1 MEGEK
6 GGGVGG
12 GGGEGG
18 DRLPGAAPG
27 VEGVLVGIMPGGEV
41 YTEGEKVVVAG
52 GVPALAGVAG
62 EPGLPPWSLSR
73 RAQALFLFKA

>member
-6 GGGVGG
+6 AGGVG
-12 GGGEGG
+12 
-18 DRLPGAAPG
+18 GAAPG
-27 VEGVLVGIMPGGEV
+27 VVEGVLLGMSQGGEV
-41 YTEGEKVVVAG
+41 YTEGSVVVVVVVG
-52 GVPALAGVAG
+52 GVPVLAGVAG